1 MDMSKYRGMFLSE
14 TKEHL
19 ATMSRLILALEKNP
33 ADAEGIDALFREA
46 HSVKGMAASMG
57 YQATAKL
64 AHHLED
70 QLDGCRKSGSV
81 SASLTD
87 FLLGG
92 LDLLEGLLEDLAA
105 DRPER
110 DVAAFLSAATPAA
123 PAAVAAAKKPVNPAA
138 IRPVSRPPLPSP
150 APETAAPSA
159 PTPEIALKVPESAP
173 PAAVVVDSPEAGS
186 GVVLRLTIELAVGV
200 AAPAARALLIFKDL
214 DRLGRRLDCEP
225 TEAQIR
231 QGESAHRLKLRLQTS
246 QTALEIERRVAALT
260 DVARVEVSPEET
272 REVTPVGRGESSRTV
287 RVRTDLLDRFINL
300 TGELITSR
308 YMLQA
313 AAQQA
318 SWSDLRSQLEQHNR
332 VIADLHHHVLQVRMM
347 PLESITGRLPRLV
360 RDLARRTGKEVELQ
374 IVGEGVE
381 LDRAILEELADPL
394 VHLVRNA
401 VDHGIEKCGT
411 VTVRAW
417 REKDLAMVE
426 VLDNG
431 RGMDPE
437 TIRRKAVERGLVS
450 EAQARGMR
458 DRDVLMLV
466 CKPGFSTA
474 AAITETSGRGVGM
487 DVVKSAVEHLGGVL
501 EVDSGPGRGTRMLMK
516 LPLSVA
522 IIKILLIECAGRT
535 LGMPV
540 TRVLRTLEVDRN
552 EVQSSGRQLVL
563 RLDQEAV
570 PLLSLSKILGL
581 PGAPFS
587 GSVPVVVSEV
597 RGRRVGLAVDRLVG
611 QREVFVKALNYPLD
625 RHAGATGA
633 TVLGDGRVVFIIDPQ
648 HLLEERRGS
657 RLRPAGE
664 KA

>member
-1 MDMSKYRGMFLSE
+1 MDMSKYRGMFLTE

-33 ADAEGIDALFREA
+33 ADVEGIDALFREA

-57 YQATAKL
+57 YQSTAKL

-81 SASLTD
+81 SAPLTD
-87 FLLGG
+87 QLLGG

-110 DVAAFLSAATPAA
+110 DVAAFLAAAIPAVPAAAAAKKPASPAAARPVSRPALANPAPLASAAPAPTPESAPA
-123 PAAVAAAKKPVNPAA
+123 PAAVAADA
-138 IRPVSRPPLPSP
+138 
-150 APETAAPSA
+150 
-159 PTPEIALKVPESAP
+159 
-173 PAAVVVDSPEAGS
+173 

-200 AAPAARALLIFKDL
+200 AAPAARALLILKAL

-225 TEAQIR
+225 SEAQIR
-231 QGESAHRLKLRLQTS
+231 QGQSAHRLKLRLQTS
-246 QTALEIERRVAALT
+246 RTPLDVERGVAAMT
-260 DVARVEVSPEET
+260 DVARIEVTAEET
-272 REVTPVGRGESSRTV
+272 REVTPIGRGEGGRTV

-308 YMLQA
+308 YMLQT

-318 SWSDLRSQLEQHNR
+318 SWSDLRAQLEQHNR
-332 VIADLHHHVLQVRMM
+332 VIAELHHHVLQVRMM

-360 RDLARRTGKEVELQ
+360 RDLARRSGKEVELQ

-381 LDRAILEELADPL
+381 LDRAILEQLADPL

-401 VDHGIEKCGT
+401 VDHGIEQRGT

-431 RGMDPE
+431 RGIDPE
-437 TIRRKAVERGLVS
+437 AIRRKAVERGLVS

-458 DRDVLMLV
+458 ERDLLMLI

-501 EVDSGPGRGTRMLMK
+501 EIDGSPGRGTRMLLK

-540 TRVLRTLEVDRN
+540 TRVLRTLEVDRG

-587 GSVPVVVSEV
+587 GSVPIVLSEV
-597 RGRRVGLAVDRLVG
+597 RGRRVGLAVDRLLG

>member
-1 MDMSKYRGMFLSE
+1 MDMSKYRGMFLTE

-19 ATMSRLILALEKNP
+19 ASMSRLILALEKNP

-57 YQATAKL
+57 YQTTARL

-70 QLDGCRKSGSV
+70 QLDGCRKAGAV
-81 SASLTD
+81 SAPMTD

-110 DVAAFLSAATPAA
+110 DVAAFLAASVPAATAA
-123 PAAVAAAKKPVNPAA
+123 AAAKKPANPVAA
-138 IRPVSRPPLPSP
+138 RPLGRPPLSGP
-150 APETAAPSA
+150 APTAAA
-159 PTPEIALKVPESAP
+159 PTPDIPPLVPAP
-173 PAAVVVDSPEAGS
+173 APAVATADPADADAA
-186 GVVLRLTIELAVGV
+186 VVLRLSVELAVGI
-200 AAPAARALLIFKDL
+200 AAPAARALLILKAL

-225 TEAQIR
+225 SEAQIR
-231 QGESAHRLKLRLQTS
+231 QGQSAHRLKLRLQTS
-246 QTALEIERRVAALT
+246 RTPLEVERGVAAMT
-260 DVARVEVSPEET
+260 DVARVEVLPEET
-272 REVTPVGRGESSRTV
+272 REVTPIGRGESGRTV

-308 YMLQA
+308 YMLQT

-318 SWSDLRSQLEQHNR
+318 SWSDLRAQLEQHNR
-332 VIADLHHHVLQVRMM
+332 VIAELHHHVLQVRMM

-360 RDLARRTGKEVELQ
+360 RDLARRSGKEVELQ

-401 VDHGIEKCGT
+401 VDHGIEQRGT
-411 VTVRAW
+411 ITVRAW

-431 RGMDPE
+431 RGIDPE
-437 TIRRKAVERGLVS
+437 AIRRKALERGLVS
-450 EAQARGMR
+450 QAQARGMR
-458 DRDVLMLV
+458 ERELLLLI

-474 AAITETSGRGVGM
+474 ATITETSGRGVGM

-501 EVDSGPGRGTRMLMK
+501 DIDSNPGRGTRMLLK

-535 LGMPV
+535 LGLPV
-540 TRVLRTLEVDRN
+540 TRVLRTLEVDRA

-581 PGAPFS
+581 PGAPFA
-587 GSVPVVVSEV
+587 GSVPIVLSEV
-597 RGRRVGLAVDRLVG
+597 RGRRVGLAVERLVG

-648 HLLEERRGS
+648 QLLEERRGS

-664 KA
+664 KT

>member
-14 TKEHL
+14 AKEHL

-33 ADAEGIDALFREA
+33 ADAEGIDSLFREA

-57 YQATAKL
+57 YQTTAKL

-70 QLDGCRKSGSV
+70 QLDSCRKSGTV
-81 SASLTD
+81 PATVVD
-87 FLLGG
+87 GLLAG
-92 LDLLEGLLEDLAA
+92 LDLLEGLIEDLAA

-110 DVAAFLSAATPAA
+110 ELAAFLSAPAA
-123 PAAVAAAKKPVNPAA
+123 NPPVAAAKKPTPAVAARPAA
-138 IRPVSRPPLPSP
+138 RPAANPVQVPVPAAAPVAMAA
-150 APETAAPSA
+150 APE
-159 PTPEIALKVPESAP
+159 EESA
-173 PAAVVVDSPEAGS
+173 A
-186 GVVLRLTIELAVGV
+186 VLRLTIELAVGV

-225 TEAQIR
+225 SEAQIR
-231 QGESAHRLKLRLQTS
+231 QGESAHRLKLRLQT
-246 QTALEIERRVAALT
+246 ARPPLEIERNLAGIT
-260 DVARVEVSPEET
+260 DVARVEVSPEER
-272 REVTPVGRGESSRTV
+272 REVSPAGRGESGRTV
-287 RVRTDLLDRFINL
+287 RVRTDLLDRFVNL

-318 SWSDLRSQLEQHNR
+318 SWGDLRSQLEQHNR
-332 VIADLHHHVLQVRMM
+332 LIADLHHHVLQVRMM

-360 RDLARRTGKEVELQ
+360 RDLARRAAKEIELQ

-401 VDHGIEKCGT
+401 VDHGIEKRGT
-411 VTVRAW
+411 ITVRAW

-431 RGMDPE
+431 RGMDPQV
-437 TIRRKAVERGLVS
+437 IRRKALERGLVS
-450 EAQARGMR
+450 EVQARSLR

-466 CKPGFSTA
+466 CTPGFSTA

-501 EVDSGPGRGTRMLMK
+501 EIDSSPGRGSRMLLK

-540 TRVLRTLEVDRN
+540 TRVLRTLEVDRS
-552 EVQSSGRQLVL
+552 EIQSSGRQLVL
-563 RLDQEAV
+563 RLGQEAV

-581 PGAPFS
+581 PAAPFP
-587 GSVPVVVSEV
+587 GSVPIVVSEV

-625 RHAGATGA
+625 RYAGATGA

-664 KA
+664 MA

>member
-70 QLDGCRKSGSV
+70 QLDRCRKGGSV

-87 FLLGG
+87 LLLGG
-92 LDLLEGLLEDLAA
+92 LDLLEGLLEDIAA

-110 DVAAFLSAATPAA
+110 DAAAFLSAASPATP
-123 PAAVAAAKKPVNPAA
+123 AVAAVKKPASPATT
-138 IRPVSRPPLPSP
+138 RPAPRPPQSGSAPVASP
-150 APETAAPSA
+150 PPA
-159 PTPEIALKVPESAP
+159 PTPELAVKAPEAVEADR
-173 PAAVVVDSPEAGS
+173 PAAAEA
-186 GVVLRLTIELAVGV
+186 VLRLTIELAVGV

-225 TEAQIR
+225 SEAQIR
-231 QGESAHRLKLRLQTS
+231 QGESAHRLKLRLQTAQS
-246 QTALEIERRVAALT
+246 ALEVERSVAAIT
-260 DVARVEVSPEET
+260 DVARVEVSPEES
-272 REVTPVGRGESSRTV
+272 REAALVGRGDSGRTV

-313 AAQQA
+313 AAGQA
-318 SWSDLRSQLEQHNR
+318 SWSDLRAQLEGHNR
-332 VIADLHHHVLQVRMM
+332 LIADLHHHVLQVRMM

-360 RDLARRTGKEVELQ
+360 RDLARRTAKEIELQ

-401 VDHGIEKCGT
+401 VDHGIEKRGT
-411 VTVRAW
+411 ITVRAW

-431 RGMDPE
+431 RGMDAE
-437 TIRRKAVERGLVS
+437 VIRRKAVERGLVS

-458 DRDVLMLV
+458 DRDVWMLV

-474 AAITETSGRGVGM
+474 AAVTETSGRGVGM

-501 EVDSGPGRGTRMLMK
+501 EIDSTPGRGTRMLLK

-540 TRVLRTLEVDRN
+540 TRVLRTLEVARG

-581 PGAPFS
+581 PGSPFS
-587 GSVPVVVSEV
+587 GSVPIVLTEV

-611 QREVFVKALNYPLD
+611 QREVFVKALSYPLD

>member
-1 MDMSKYRGMFLSE
+1 MDMSKYRGMFLTE

-19 ATMSRLILALEKNP
+19 AAMSRLILALEKNP

-57 YQATAKL
+57 YQSTARL

-70 QLDGCRKSGSV
+70 LLDGCRKSGSV
-81 SASLTD
+81 SAALTD
-87 FLLGG
+87 LLLGG

-110 DVAAFLSAATPAA
+110 DVAAFLAAAIPAAPAAAAAKKPANPGLPRSVSRPVLPNPAPPAPAAPAPTPESAPA
-123 PAAVAAAKKPVNPAA
+123 PAAVAADAPAA
-138 IRPVSRPPLPSP
+138 D
-150 APETAAPSA
+150 A
-159 PTPEIALKVPESAP
+159 
-173 PAAVVVDSPEAGS
+173 

-200 AAPAARALLIFKDL
+200 AAPAARALLILKAL

-225 TEAQIR
+225 SEAQIR
-231 QGESAHRLKLRLQTS
+231 QGQSAHRLKLRLQTS
-246 QTALEIERRVAALT
+246 RTPLDVERGVAAMT
-260 DVARVEVSPEET
+260 DVARIEVTAEET
-272 REVTPVGRGESSRTV
+272 REVTPIGRGESGRTV

-308 YMLQA
+308 YMLQT

-318 SWSDLRSQLEQHNR
+318 SWSDLRAQLEQHNR
-332 VIADLHHHVLQVRMM
+332 VIAELHHHVLQVRMM

-360 RDLARRTGKEVELQ
+360 RDLARRSGKEVELQ

-381 LDRAILEELADPL
+381 LDRAILEQLADPL

-401 VDHGIEKCGT
+401 VDHGIEQRGT

-431 RGMDPE
+431 RGIDPE
-437 TIRRKAVERGLVS
+437 AIRRKAVERGLVS
-450 EAQARGMR
+450 EAQARRMR
-458 DRDVLMLV
+458 ERDLLMLI

-501 EVDSGPGRGTRMLMK
+501 EIDGSPGRGTRMLMK

-540 TRVLRTLEVDRN
+540 TRVLRTLEVDRG

-587 GSVPVVVSEV
+587 GSVPIVLSEV
-597 RGRRVGLAVDRLVG
+597 RGRRVGLAVDRLLG